1 MEGRERKFSL
11 SSQTEPFHIS
21 HSFSTPLQ
29 QQQSHEMLALKKAY
43 ADVILNTMKE
53 SAGRVMVSEKRAL
66 MFQQELT
73 AAKENALHM
82 LMRLKKMMDAKLTD
96 NEVFQSVYKNGFCV
110 NGEVELL
117 HKSEAEKASLQQQR
131 KIEVLEAQL
140 NEAEDVVTDL
150 RAELKHVYIV
160 LEKTRN
166 NQVQPLNGQN
176 IKEVATCMSV
186 KPEISISSPHKE
198 HECITSCDVA
208 NKSLTMNIL
217 DNKCCNSKQQTE
229 QLLISNMEDSSGHD
243 SDFASVITRS
253 KEPELCRNGFTQRIR
268 ALEGNLLDEKLLM
281 QDVHNHRYGKKP
293 GVIGKDIDGKVAK
306 CSALTEEM
314 KIKKQVKLL
323 KIPKWKIFS
332 SYSRSHF
339 LSCKFCFID
348 NGKLSKDVCSLASFK
363 LSAIIK
369 WKRKRRRHRHLG
381 IKSSAFKSCKPSFV
395 FKQCSSVCDNAK
407 CCEDEYDGNMK
418 SVPLLTDAEPVHG
431 AGEFVEKA
439 IEKDNNLLNSGESA
453 AHNLTGPSSGMK
465 VKVVD
470 VSSTNTDMKDAKAFI
485 EKDRYSSQVD
495 DSKPLKY
502 TFQRKRKKNPWEAHT
517 KTLILR
523 RAQ

>member
-82 LMRLKKMMDAKLTD
+82 LMRLKKMMDAKTA
-96 NEVFQSVYKNGFCV
+96 
-110 NGEVELL
+110 
-117 HKSEAEKASLQQQR
+117 EAEKASLQQQR

-176 IKEVATCMSV
+176 IKQVATCMSV

-229 QLLISNMEDSSGHD
+229 QLLICNMEDSSGHD

-293 GVIGKDIDGKVAK
+293 GVIAKDIDGQVAK

-332 SYSRSHF
+332 SYRSRF

-348 NGKLSKDVCSLASFK
+348 NGKLSKDVCSLASIK

-395 FKQCSSVCDNAK
+395 FKQCSSACDNAK

-439 IEKDNNLLNSGESA
+439 IEKDNNLLNSRESA
-453 AHNLTGPSSGMK
+453 GYNLTGPSSDMK
-465 VKVVD
+465 VEVVD

-485 EKDRYSSQVD
+485 EKDRYSSQID

-502 TFQRKRKKNPWEAHT
+502 TFQRKRKKESLGSTHQNIDSKKST
-517 KTLILR
+517 VKR
-523 RAQ
+523 RVEDKKNGALEPHNLA